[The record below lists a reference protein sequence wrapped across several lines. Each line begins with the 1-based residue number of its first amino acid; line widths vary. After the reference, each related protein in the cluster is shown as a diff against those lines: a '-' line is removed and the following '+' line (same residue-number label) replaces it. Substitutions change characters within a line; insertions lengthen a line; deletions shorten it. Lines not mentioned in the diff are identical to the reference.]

1 MASSMAAVSH
11 LAPTSAGAR
20 LRGHARLTRRKG
32 RLCRLAEWLEDP
44 AVAVGRGRR
53 IRAILSGAAGDAWAT
68 TRISPGDG

>member
-1 MASSMAAVSH
+1 MVTPGWQEH
-11 LAPTSAGAR
+11 G
-20 LRGHARLTRRKG
+20 KG

-53 IRAILSGAAGDAWAT
+53 IRAILGGAAGDAWAT